1 MRFFEGRLS
10 LLYFAAK
17 WRLLLTIA
25 FFACLIPKLV
35 LGHRN
40 TPISL
45 NFRVANEAIC
55 SPTISSKLISVE
67 NFPVNKNGLR
77 LIAWK
82 FAQRIG
88 DFQTSNL
95 ILRRGTAISMFCW
108 IINMERFTFFSV
120 GTRSKHPFSDTRIV
134 VIQLDNGNRPYQV
147 ATIISNAH
155 AADHTAFIGGRLA
168 GVLDNQFR
176 HKRIQIS
183 EVSVFPVS
191 DLWAHGEDVCS
202 QLSARCI
209 FCTDN
214 QPPCSEIEKDCSECQ
229 NKSENGEGD
238 SRSGG
243 NLFGIPIYIH
253 DPVIKSTKHCTSS

>member
-183 EVSVFPVS
+183 EVSVFP
-191 DLWAHGEDVCS
+191 E
-202 QLSARCI
+202 LSARCI